1 MTSSRRFVFRL
12 VLAATI
18 AAELWFL
25 AHLLEIR
32 AERRRGAAASVSS
45 ATDESGGPS
54 RDGEVVA
61 AAAGGDEE
69 ASSGPGAPRI
79 LGPADPEPRFDDYP
93 ADAAPPAA
101 AAPLDPASDP
111 NAEEFRDRLTAAVE
125 EGPSFAG
132 AYAVATWGCGTN
144 CTVTALV
151 DLRDGKVSFAPFIAA
166 LGVRY
171 RRDSRLFVENP
182 PEEYPEVGAGSWT
195 EEDVRRLRRD
205 YGGTTWWVLEGG
217 RLRALARRP

>member
-25 AHLLEIR
+25 SHLLEIR
-32 AERRRGAAASVSS
+32 AERRRGAASAAS
-45 ATDESGGPS
+45 ATTDESGGL
-54 RDGEVVA
+54 RREGDDRA
-61 AAAGGDEE
+61 AAAGGGEE
-69 ASSGPGAPRI
+69 APPGPGAPRI
-79 LGPADPEPRFDDYP
+79 LGPADPEPRFADYP

-101 AAPLDPASDP
+101 AAPLDLASDP
-111 NAEEFRDRLTAAVE
+111 NAEEFRDRLSAAVA

-144 CTVTALV
+144 CSVTAVV

-171 RRDSRLFVENP
+171 RRDSRLFIENP
-182 PEEYPEVGAGSWT
+182 PEEYPEAGTGNWT
-195 EEDVRRLRRD
+195 EADVRRLRRD